1 MRNFSEGV
9 GKIFSRVKLKNFL
22 QWRFVK
28 RATNRVIEQLN
39 VAISHHFTPR
49 RLVLKPYFYHI
60 LIKFHCFIHRFWEK
74 RVTNNIDQWM
84 TFLHLMENEAPQMQ
98 APGLLGTFQ
107 SDFNTKLENIIGTFG
122 NSIFILF

>member
-1 MRNFSEGV
+1 
-9 GKIFSRVKLKNFL
+9 
-22 QWRFVK
+22 
-28 RATNRVIEQLN
+28 
-39 VAISHHFTPR
+39 
-49 RLVLKPYFYHI
+49 
-60 LIKFHCFIHRFWEK
+60 
-74 RVTNNIDQWM
+74 M